1 MHDPVAV
8 PVLGAPGYVW
18 LWALTALAFFLFGR
32 KAWSYVRVL
41 RAALPEPRWD
51 RPLARARLFVRN
63 VLLQRR
69 LIDEPVIGL
78 AHAVIFWA
86 FVFYATAFFWD
97 LVRGLFPFLPLPY
110 AREAAWMSFALDFF
124 GGFGLV
130 ALAVAAVRRYVVRP
144 PRLEQSRDAGIILAL
159 ISTVLVSSLAG
170 RAFSSLATAMWWV
183 HMVTVLGF
191 LAYLPYSKHLHLLA
205 SPFGVLFG
213 ALERGGIPPQ
223 ADSEGLT
230 WRQSLS
236 GLACAE
242 CGRCDRACPAL
253 ASGASLSPKELM
265 HRVKLAV
272 RAGNAGS
279 GDLLA
284 PADAWACATCYAC
297 MARCPVMNEHI
308 PIVIGARRRLV
319 LNGDMDAG
327 LQEALKN
334 VSRYGNSFGV
344 SPRARTKWTAAL
356 DFKIKDARRE
366 AVEYLWFLGDYASL
380 DPRTQ
385 PATCATARLLRRAG
399 VDFGI
404 LYEAEQNSG
413 NDVRRAGEEGL
424 FELVMEKNL
433 KALGA
438 ARFSKIV
445 TTDPH
450 TYHALKNEYP
460 RANGARTVVHYTELF
475 AELLDAGKLPP
486 RARNG
491 VAAAY
496 HDPCYLGRYNGV
508 FDAPRRALGKA
519 GVSLIEMPR
528 NRDNSFCC
536 GAGGGRIWM
545 EDVKA
550 AGERP
555 AESRVREAAALPG
568 VDTLVAACPKDLV
581 MFQDAVKTAGLE
593 SKLKVKD
600 FSEVLEEAYARA

>member
-1 MHDPVAV
+1 MYDPAAV
-8 PVLGAPGYVW
+8 RILGAPGYVW
-18 LWALTALAFFLFGR
+18 LWALAALAFFLFGR
-32 KAWSYVRVL
+32 KVWSFVRVL

-51 RPLARARLFVRN
+51 RPAERAQLFIRN

-69 LIDEPVIGL
+69 LVDEPVIGI

-110 AREAAWMSFALDFF
+110 AHETGWMSFALVFF

-130 ALAVAAVRRYVVRP
+130 ALAVVAARRYFVRP

-159 ISTVLVSSLAG
+159 IATVLVSSLVG
-170 RAFSSLATAMWWV
+170 SAFASAAAAMWWL
-183 HMVTVLGF
+183 HMATVLGF

-205 SPFGVLFG
+205 SAFGVLFA
-213 ALERGGIPPQ
+213 ALDRGGIPPQ
-223 ADSEGLT
+223 TEAEGLT

-253 ASGASLSPKELM
+253 ASGAALSPKELM
-265 HRVKLAV
+265 HRVKQTV
-272 RAGNAGS
+272 RAGGNGFAE
-279 GDLLA
+279 LLA
-284 PADAWACATCYAC
+284 PAEAWACATCYAC

-319 LNGDMDAG
+319 MNGDVDAG

-334 VSRYGNSFGV
+334 VSRYGNSFGI
-344 SPRARTKWTAAL
+344 SPRARAKWTAAL
-356 DFKIKDARRE
+356 DFKVKDARRE
-366 AVEYLWFLGDYASL
+366 ETEYLWFAGDYASL
-380 DPRTQ
+380 DPRVQ
-385 PATCATARLLRRAG
+385 PATRATARLLRRAG

-413 NDVRRAGEEGL
+413 NDVRRVGEEGL

-433 KALGA
+433 KALRA
-438 ARFSKIV
+438 ARFSKIL

-460 RANGARTVVHYTELF
+460 KENGGRAVVHYTELI
-475 AELLDAGKLPP
+475 AELVEAGKLPS
-486 RARNG
+486 RG
-491 VAAAY
+491 GGGIVAAY

-508 FDAPRRALGKA
+508 FDAPRRALRQA
-519 GVSLIEMPR
+519 GVRLVEMPR

-545 EDVKA
+545 EDAKA

-555 AESRVREAAALPG
+555 AESRVKEAAALPG
-568 VDTLVAACPKDLV
+568 VDTLIAACPKDLV
-581 MFQDAVKTAGLE
+581 MFQDALKTAGLE
-593 SKLKVKD
+593 SRLKVRD